1 MLIILAAV
9 LQCILIFECILRRF
23 LLLFFH
29 VKRTGLQKY
38 ADTSMFTT
46 GLAAI
51 AQTCTLPLQAI
62 ASVVSAVNRYLLLA
76 IFLFVI
82 FTVLLVISDNSI
94 FVYSFICR
102 IYNSYVSPHL
112 VYLKLSM
119 AYFDIFFKI
128 ATSVSNSIMWAG
140 KQIFSRILLP
150 FSFSSFSLIPD
161 LLQNLFSAL
170 IATTNSFLIM
180 LQHVWDCSTEQQSKG
195 RQCASNEFSSA
206 DSDCHGIFM
215 PANTLC
221 YATPSH
227 FQLDLITSGMYAR
240 NAGLIFQRILILNC
254 GVVGKILTV
263 ATFPLSDHN
272 LYFSIHAFVNTWLH
286 LFVGLPISTIRR
298 CEAIQQKDMGFG
310 FVTDFQQAISCTPD
324 WAPFFQYFNTF
335 LDSAASVL
343 DAWSNFAY
351 LQLRTFLTGKL
362 PTCSDVPVD
371 VLEADFEASLGMEQ
385 LDLENVVLNAARA
398 IEGRSV
404 DDLMLL
410 AGRNGLPR
418 SSTLSKVRII
428 GVGDRL
434 IADRWLI
441 CSVQVYL
448 QRVCTELWSFSISH

>member
-1 MLIILAAV
+1 MLLILAAV
-9 LQCILIFECILRRF
+9 LQCILIFECVLRRF

-51 AQTCTLPLQAI
+51 AQFCTLPLQAI
-62 ASVVSAVNRYLLLA
+62 ASVVSAVNRYLLVA

-94 FVYSFICR
+94 FVYSFVCR
-102 IYNSYVSPHL
+102 IYNSYVSPYL
-112 VYLKLSM
+112 VYFKLSM

-128 ATSVSNSIMWAG
+128 VTSISNSVIWTA
-140 KQIFSRILLP
+140 KQIFSRILFP
-150 FSFSSFSLIPD
+150 FSFGSFSLIPD
-161 LLQNLFSAL
+161 LLQNLFSVL

-180 LQHVWDCSTEQQSKG
+180 LQHVWDCSTALQQETRVCG
-195 RQCASNEFSSA
+195 SNQFSLA

-215 PANTLC
+215 PTNTNC

-227 FQLDLITSGMYAR
+227 FQLDLITPGIYAR
-240 NAGLIFQRILILNC
+240 RAALIFQRVLILNC
-254 GVVGKILTV
+254 GIVAKILLT
-263 ATFPLSDHN
+263 ATFPITDHN

-298 CEAIQQKDMGFG
+298 CEAIQRKDIGFG
-310 FVTDFQQAISCTPD
+310 FLTDFQQAIACAPD

-343 DAWSNFAY
+343 DAWMNFAFV
-351 LQLRTFLTGKL
+351 QLRTFLTGKL

-398 IEGRSV
+398 IEGRTV
-404 DDLMLL
+404 DDLLIFSCEFSM
-410 AGRNGLPR
+410 
-418 SSTLSKVRII
+418 
-428 GVGDRL
+428 DRV
-434 IADRWLI
+434 I
-441 CSVQVYL
+441 CFKS
-448 QRVCTELWSFSISH
+448 RVDCS